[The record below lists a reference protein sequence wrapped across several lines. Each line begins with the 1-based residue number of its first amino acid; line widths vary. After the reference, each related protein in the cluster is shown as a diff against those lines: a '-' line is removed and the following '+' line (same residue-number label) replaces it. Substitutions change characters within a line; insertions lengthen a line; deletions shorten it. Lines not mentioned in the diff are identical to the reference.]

1 MADLT
6 GQTLG
11 KYQVLDRLGRGGM
24 ADVYKGYQPGLDRY
38 VAIKVMHAH
47 LSDDPSFITRFRRE
61 AKSVAELH
69 HPNIVQV
76 FDFDVQGD
84 VYYMVM
90 EYIEGGET
98 LKLRLQRLALEQGK
112 RLSVEQILDLMIK
125 LADALAYA
133 HDRGMIH
140 RDIKPAN

>member
-11 KYQVLDRLGRGGM
+11 KYQILDRLGRGGM

-38 VAIKVMHAH
+38 VAVKVMHAH
-47 LSDDPSFITRFRRE
+47 LADDADFITRFKRE
-61 AKSVAELH
+61 AKSVAELR

-76 FDFDVQGD
+76 FDFDVQGE

-98 LKLRLQRLALEQGK
+98 LKQRMQALADQNQRLPIE
-112 RLSVEQILDLMIK
+112 RTLDIMIK

-133 HDRGMIH
+133 HGQG
-140 RDIKPAN
+140 